1 MMMMMQSNARDEA
14 LSVAFGGEKE
24 ICFDSIPPS
33 LLFDTLLYGR
43 CRTFFGTARNDHQ
56 PCQDSCSAGVFAT
69 FIPWHGIEQ
78 ESATCAFRFP
88 LFSV

>member
-43 CRTFFGTARNDHQ
+43 CGCFWDYLVPHPRVLL
-56 PCQDSCSAGVFAT
+56 SCLLTSALAFICFILPLRAT
-69 FIPWHGIEQ
+69 HRHPGY
-78 ESATCAFRFP
+78 
-88 LFSV
+88 L